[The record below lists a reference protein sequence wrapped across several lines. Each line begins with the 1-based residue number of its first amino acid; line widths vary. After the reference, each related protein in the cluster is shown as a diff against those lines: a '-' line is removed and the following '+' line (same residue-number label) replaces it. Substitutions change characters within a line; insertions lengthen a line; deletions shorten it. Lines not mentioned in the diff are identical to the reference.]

1 MKTPKFFLFLLFILT
16 ALLLSACNINIIT
29 DIQSDGSGSYTQE
42 IGMPTEDL
50 SGLGMD
56 AESFC
61 AEMGKELPPGMS
73 ARQETRNQDEIWCI
87 FETQFASLDEL
98 IALYSETDTRINQ
111 IALAGDELIYDITL
125 DMSGESG
132 SLPGLGLNANW
143 IVKMPGK
150 VIESNA
156 TEQNDRTL
164 TWKLQI
170 GKENNLRAVSKVG
183 GTGLDLGGGWIA
195 YVLGGGVFLC
205 LCCFIPLV
213 LGGGAGFYFWRKK
226 QAAAPQP
233 SAPNRP
239 EGL

>member
-1 MKTPKFFLFLLFILT
+1 MNKKPLILTAFFILT
-16 ALLLSACNINIIT
+16 SLLLTACNINVIT
-29 DIQSDGSGSYTQE
+29 DIKSDGSGMYIQE

-61 AEMGKELPPGMS
+61 KEMSNDMPPGMS
-73 ARQETRNQDEIWCI
+73 ARQETRNKDEIWCI
-87 FETQFASLDEL
+87 FESKFDSLEDL
-98 IALYSETDTRINQ
+98 QKLYSETDTRINQ
-111 IALAGDELIYDITL
+111 MVIAGDELIYDITL

-132 SLPGLGLNANW
+132 SLPGMGLNANW

-156 TEQNDRTL
+156 TEQDGSTL

-170 GKENNLRAVSKVG
+170 GKENNIRAVSKVG
-183 GTGLDLGGGWIA
+183 GAGLGLGGDWIA

-213 LGGGAGFYFWRKK
+213 IGGGAGFYFWRKK
-226 QAAAPQP
+226 QAAAPEP
-233 SAPNRP
+233 STEIPTA
-239 EGL
+239 

>member
-1 MKTPKFFLFLLFILT
+1 MKTTKIALLFLLALT
-16 ALLLSACNINIIT
+16 ALLLTACKINVIT
-29 DIQSDGSGSYTQE
+29 DIQSDGSGAYIQE
-42 IGMPTEDL
+42 FGMTTEDL

-61 AEMGKELPPGMS
+61 DEMGNDMPPGMS
-73 ARQETRNQDEIWCI
+73 ARQETRDKETWCI

-98 IALYSETDTRINQ
+98 QKLYGETDTRINQ
-111 IALAGDELIYDITL
+111 IVIADGELIYDITL
-125 DMSGESG
+125 DTSGESNAV
-132 SLPGLGLNANW
+132 PGMGLNANW

-156 TEQNDRTL
+156 TEQDGSTL

-170 GKENNLRAVSKVG
+170 GKENNIRAVSKVG
-183 GTGLDLGGGWIA
+183 GAGLGLGGDWIA

-213 LGGGAGFYFWRKK
+213 IGGGAGFYFWRKK
-226 QAAAPQP
+226 QAAAPEP
-233 SAPNRP
+233 STEIPTA
-239 EGL
+239 